1 MTQAQY
7 KAPLFITIHKLPKW
21 KYGIALP
28 YTRPHNRTSPYST
41 QSQTYNYT
49 LFISRKLNSLKRN
62 LKLHLQAKFP
72 SFFCKLSL
80 ENFCRTNIQILFPTN
95 AQGNILFYFYL
106 HFDPIIFLLEQN
118 RTKRNR
124 AAAMGCRSVIDF
136 GNID

>member
-1 MTQAQY
+1 MEIRHRSAIHTAAQSN
-7 KAPLFITIHKLPKW
+7 
-21 KYGIALP
+21 IALFHSEP
-28 YTRPHNRTSPYST
+28 NIQLYFIYI
-41 QSQTYNYT
+41 QEIKLAQTK
-49 LFISRKLNSLKRN
+49 SH
-62 LKLHLQAKFP
+62 KLHLQAKFP

-80 ENFCRTNIQILFPTN
+80 ENFCRTNIQILFPTK